1 MSYAYVRPAPDSIA
15 AWRADGPVSRRSF
28 AAHVA
33 AVSRA
38 LPDTRWIVN
47 RCANRYHF
55 AVTFLATCARGA
67 TNLLPPGVGPQATH
81 GLLDAYDGA
90 FLVEDPLVES
100 AIAASSGSSGA
111 AAPAIADDHIAA
123 MVFTSGSTGT
133 PQAHIKPWRALA
145 MSARFCRLRLGERAV
160 NVVVTVPPQHM
171 YGLETS
177 IFTLLAGDWAL
188 HDGNAFYPDEI
199 AAALAAIPAPR
210 LLITAPYHLRHL
222 LNATTNLPHVDLV
235 LSATAPLSAE
245 LAQEAEVRLGAE
257 VHEIYGCTEAGSMA
271 TRRTAHEERWT
282 PYPDLVFGVTDGATS
297 VRAGHLAGNIPV
309 GDRIELEAD
318 GRVRLLGRDAD
329 MIKIGG
335 RRGSLSDIAAK
346 IASLP
351 GVTDQVVFMPAE
363 GETARPAALVVAPG
377 RSAEDL
383 RRELGA
389 LIDAVF
395 VPRPLR
401 VVDALPRNALGK
413 LPRERLIEM
422 LAKARNEALMEREY
436 RIEAPLEHPCY
447 SGHFPGQPIV
457 PGVVLLDLIVAT
469 LGRGTPRVLDQV
481 KFHRAVVPGESFTLR
496 TSSSGPKVSFRCSHA
511 DASVIAEGSMSF
523 TE

>member
-1 MSYAYVRPAPDSIA
+1 MSSPYVRAPLEAVA
-15 AWRADGPVSRRSF
+15 AWREGGAVTRAGF
-28 AAHVA
+28 ATHVA
-33 AVSRA
+33 AVARA

-55 AVTFLATCARGA
+55 AVTFLAACARGA
-67 TNLLPPGVGPQATH
+67 TNLLPPGVGAQATH
-81 GLLDAYDGA
+81 GLLDAYAGA
-90 FLVEDPLVES
+90 FLVEDRQVEA
-100 AIAASSGSSGA
+100 AIA
-111 AAPAIADDHIAA
+111 AAPAANAAPAADTLPAIADEHIAA
-123 MVFTSGSTGT
+123 LVFTSGSTGK
-133 PQAHIKPWRALA
+133 PQAHVKSWRALA
-145 MSARFCRLRLGERAV
+145 MSARYCRLRLGERPL

-199 AAALAAIPAPR
+199 AAALATIPAPR

-222 LNATTNLPHVDLV
+222 LATVADLPRVDLV

-245 LAQEAEVRLGAE
+245 LAAAAEARLGAA

-271 TRRTAHEERWT
+271 TRRTAHEQIWT
-282 PYPDLVFGVTDGATS
+282 PYPQLVFSVNDGATS
-297 VRAGHLAGNIPV
+297 VRAAHLSGSIPV
-309 GDRIELEAD
+309 SDRIELEAD

-335 RRGSLSDIAAK
+335 RRGSLADIAAR

-351 GVTDQVVFMPAE
+351 GVTDQVVFMPVE

-377 RSAEDL
+377 RKAEEL

-389 LIDAVF
+389 LLDAVF

-401 VVDALPRNALGK
+401 VVTELPRNALGK
-413 LPRERLIEM
+413 LPRERLLEL
-422 LAKARNEALMEREY
+422 LAK
-436 RIEAPLEHPCY
+436 
-447 SGHFPGQPIV
+447 ST
-457 PGVVLLDLIVAT
+457 D
-469 LGRGTPRVLDQV
+469 
-481 KFHRAVVPGESFTLR
+481 
-496 TSSSGPKVSFRCSHA
+496 
-511 DASVIAEGSMSF
+511 
-523 TE
+523 

>member
-1 MSYAYVRPAPDSIA
+1 
-15 AWRADGPVSRRSF
+15 
-28 AAHVA
+28 
-33 AVSRA
+33 
-38 LPDTRWIVN
+38 
-47 RCANRYHF
+47 
-55 AVTFLATCARGA
+55 
-67 TNLLPPGVGPQATH
+67 
-81 GLLDAYDGA
+81 
-90 FLVEDPLVES
+90 
-100 AIAASSGSSGA
+100 
-111 AAPAIADDHIAA
+111 
-123 MVFTSGSTGT
+123 
-133 PQAHIKPWRALA
+133 
-145 MSARFCRLRLGERAV
+145 
-160 NVVVTVPPQHM
+160 M

-222 LNATTNLPHVDLV
+222 LTATTNPPRVDLV
-235 LSATAPLSAE
+235 LSATAPLGAE
-245 LAQEAEVRLGAE
+245 LAQEAEARLGAE

-271 TRRTAHEERWT
+271 TRRTAHEELWT
-282 PYPDLVFGVTDGATS
+282 PYPDLVFGLTDGATS
-297 VRAGHLAGNIPV
+297 VRAAHLAGNIPV
-309 GDRIELEAD
+309 GDRIELAAD

-346 IASLP
+346 IAILP

-401 VVDALPRNALGK
+401 VVDALPRNPLGK

-422 LAKARNEALMEREY
+422 LAK
-436 RIEAPLEHPCY
+436 
-447 SGHFPGQPIV
+447 G
-457 PGVVLLDLIVAT
+457 
-469 LGRGTPRVLDQV
+469 
-481 KFHRAVVPGESFTLR
+481 
-496 TSSSGPKVSFRCSHA
+496 
-511 DASVIAEGSMSF
+511 AE
-523 TE
+523 

>member
-1 MSYAYVRPAPDSIA
+1 M
-15 AWRADGPVSRRSF
+15 
-28 AAHVA
+28 
-33 AVSRA
+33 RA

-55 AVTFLATCARGA
+55 AVTFLAACRRGA
-67 TNLLPPGVGPQATH
+67 TNLLPPGVGPQAAQN
-81 GLLDAYDGA
+81 LLINYADA
-90 FLVEDPLVES
+90 FLVEDPLVERALS
-100 AIAASSGSSGA
+100 DAPDA
-111 AAPAIADDHIAA
+111 AAGRAVADEHVAA
-123 MVFTSGSTGT
+123 LVFTSGSTGV

-145 MSARFCRLRLGERAV
+145 MSARHCRLRLGARAL
-160 NVVVTVPPQHM
+160 NVVATVPPQHM

-199 AAALAAIPAPR
+199 VAALAAIPAPR

-222 LNATTNLPHVDLV
+222 LAATNVVPPVDLV
-235 LSATAPLSAE
+235 LSATAPLSAD
-245 LAQEAEVRLGAE
+245 LAAEAEARLGAE

-271 TRRTAHEERWT
+271 TRRTAHEDIWT
-282 PYPDLVFGVTDGATS
+282 PYPGLEFRVTNGATT
-297 VRAGHLAGNIPV
+297 VRADHLDGIVAV
-309 GDRIELEAD
+309 GDRVELRED

-346 IASLP
+346 ISSLP

-363 GETARPAALVVAPG
+363 GETVRPAALVVAPG
-377 RSAEDL
+377 RHADEL

-401 VVDALPRNALGK
+401 VVEQLPRNALGK
-413 LPRERLIEM
+413 LPREKL
-422 LAKARNEALMEREY
+422 
-436 RIEAPLEHPCY
+436 LE
-447 SGHFPGQPIV
+447 
-457 PGVVLLDLIVAT
+457 LL
-469 LGRGTPRVLDQV
+469 
-481 KFHRAVVPGESFTLR
+481 GE
-496 TSSSGPKVSFRCSHA
+496 VH
-511 DASVIAEGSMSF
+511 D
-523 TE
+523 